1 MSFWTMFIRGLVKK
15 NPEIK
20 LKLKKAGSKQTPF
33 QYINQSVAMS
43 IMSAIAIG
51 FIAFPIFKSNLLL
64 LLVVECIIFFIFT
77 PLFYKFWVGVID
89 VQITKYGRTIDSDL
103 LFVSEYFLVSLE
115 SGLPLG
121 NVIQGIAEIDRPGGR
136 FFKRIYTDFKTGK
149 DLEAALNDA
158 ISYAPAEQIKI
169 LLKRLADSL
178 KIGVDLKEVLANFI
192 EESSQKKVVEIQA
205 FSKKLNPKVMM
216 YLLLGIVVPSLG
228 ITFLILGLAVANPGT
243 PALLKYILIGI
254 FLFMFLFQYIF
265 YSSFKFAKN
274 SL

>member
-1 MSFWTMFIRGLVKK
+1 MNRDLFLLIVVELIILFIFPILFYRFW
-15 NPEIK
+15 
-20 LKLKKAGSKQTPF
+20 
-33 QYINQSVAMS
+33 
-43 IMSAIAIG
+43 IG
-51 FIAFPIFKSNLLL
+51 F
-64 LLVVECIIFFIFT
+64 V
-77 PLFYKFWVGVID
+77 D
-89 VQITKYGRTIDSDL
+89 VQITKYGKTIDSDL

-121 NVIQGIAEIDRPGGR
+121 NVIQGLAQIDRPGGR

-149 DLEAALNDA
+149 DLEAALIDA
-158 ISYAPAEQIKI
+158 IAYAPGEQIKV
-169 LLKRLADSL
+169 LLKRLSDSL
-178 KIGVDLKEVLANFI
+178 KIGVDLKEVLVNFI
-192 EESSQKKVVEIQA
+192 EESSARKVVEIQA

-254 FLFMFLFQYIF
+254 FMFMFLFQYIF
-265 YSSFKFAKN
+265 YSTFKFSKS

>member
-1 MSFWTMFIRGLVKK
+1 MSAWTIFIRGLVKK
-15 NPEIK
+15 NPEIT

-33 QYINQSVAMS
+33 QYVNQSVTMS
-43 IMSAIAIG
+43 IMSGLAFA
-51 FIAFPIFKSNLLL
+51 FIVYPIFKNSLFLLIIAELITL
-64 LLVVECIIFFIFT
+64 LILPI
-77 PLFYKFWVGVID
+77 LFYRFWIGVVD
-89 VQITKYGRTIDSDL
+89 VQISKYGKTVDSDL

-121 NVIQGIAEIDRPGGR
+121 NVIQGISQIDRPGGR

-149 DLEAALNDA
+149 DLEAALIDA
-158 ISYAPAEQIKI
+158 IDYAPGDQIKV

-178 KIGVDLKEVLANFI
+178 KIGVDLKDVLVNFI
-192 EESSQKKVVEIQA
+192 EESSAKKIVEIQA

-243 PALLKYILIGI
+243 PSLLKYILIGI
-254 FLFMFLFQYIF
+254 FMFMFLFQYIF
-265 YSSFKFAKN
+265 YSTFRFAKN
-274 SL
+274 SI

>member
-1 MSFWTMFIRGLVKK
+1 MSAWTIFIRGLVK
-15 NPEIK
+15 NNHELK

-33 QYINQSVAMS
+33 QYVNQSVTMS
-43 IMSAIAIG
+43 IMSGIAFA
-51 FIAFPIFKSNLLL
+51 FILFPIFKNYFLLL
-64 LLVVECIIFFIFT
+64 IIAELIALFVL
-77 PLFYKFWVGVID
+77 PVLFYRFWIGVVD
-89 VQITKYGRTIDSDL
+89 VQISKYGKTVDSDL

-121 NVIQGIAEIDRPGGR
+121 NVIQGISQIDRPGGR

-158 ISYAPAEQIKI
+158 IDYAPADQIKV
-169 LLKRLADSL
+169 LLKRLSDSL
-178 KIGVDLKEVLANFI
+178 KIGVDLKDVLVNFI
-192 EESSQKKVVEIQA
+192 EESSAKKIVEIQA

-254 FLFMFLFQYIF
+254 FMFMFLFQYIF
-265 YSSFKFAKN
+265 YSTFKFAKN
-274 SL
+274 SI